1 MHGHVFIG
9 LKTVDST
16 NVAKT
21 TKQKHVESRATVE
34 VSLLIGSSS
43 NEGYLASVQPN
54 PDCTLM

>member
-21 TKQKHVESRATVE
+21 TKW
-34 VSLLIGSSS
+34 
-43 NEGYLASVQPN
+43 N
-54 PDCTLM
+54 M